1 MLQQSTEGDD
11 YYETQYEILRGRGL
25 ARRTIEAL
33 DIWSHP
39 AFNAP
44 PSFSLSGFLMTPVY
58 IVVRWLE
65 PPGRVEAPTPE
76 ADETNAQTGVID
88 EFLGGLGVEP
98 IRFSRLVDLRFT
110 SSDPVLTASAANAL
124 AEQYIRQN
132 IEFRSSTTKEAS
144 EFLADQLVEQRSKLE
159 ASERALQEYR
169 ERTDSVSL
177 EARQS
182 IVVQKLQELNAAVT
196 RADTV
201 RIQKESAYN
210 QVKDV
215 LDNPAAIDSL
225 PSLLSN
231 AFVQQ
236 QKTELAQLQRQRAQL
251 SEKLGPNHPEMVK
264 IGLAIQNAEA
274 RIQSE
279 VGQLVQS
286 MRGDYEAAVAEERTL
301 TNALNRQ
308 KQEAQQ
314 FNRTGIQYGVLQRD
328 AAANQQMFETLM
340 QRTQETGVSE
350 ELKSGN
356 IRIVDA
362 AEVPGG
368 PSSPNI
374 LSDLLMALLSGLALA
389 VGLAFVLEFLDDRLK
404 NPDELKKYLGLP
416 FLGMVPALFD
426 KGGTARR
433 FSAKAF
439 PPCSLRASARFERMC
454 SSHRPGVGAGTPAA
468 GEPAKASEPSW
479 MRPKA

>member
-1 MLQQSTEGDD
+1 
-11 YYETQYEILRGRGL
+11 
-25 ARRTIEAL
+25 
-33 DIWSHP
+33 
-39 AFNAP
+39 
-44 PSFSLSGFLMTPVY
+44 
-58 IVVRWLE
+58 
-65 PPGRVEAPTPE
+65 
-76 ADETNAQTGVID
+76 
-88 EFLGGLGVEP
+88 
-98 IRFSRLVDLRFT
+98 
-110 SSDPVLTASAANAL
+110 
-124 AEQYIRQN
+124 
-132 IEFRSSTTKEAS
+132 
-144 EFLADQLVEQRSKLE
+144 
-159 ASERALQEYR
+159 
-169 ERTDSVSL
+169 
-177 EARQS
+177 
-182 IVVQKLQELNAAVT
+182 
-196 RADTV
+196 
-201 RIQKESAYN
+201 
-210 QVKDV
+210 
-215 LDNPAAIDSL
+215 
-225 PSLLSN
+225 
-231 AFVQQ
+231 
-236 QKTELAQLQRQRAQL
+236 
-251 SEKLGPNHPEMVK
+251 MVK

-350 ELKSGN
+350 ELKSSN

-426 KGGTARR
+426 KGGTAPLLSEGVSAM
-433 FSAKAF
+433 FSESFRSIRTNVLFSSTRCRSRNPCGGRAGKGVRTFMDEAEGLATAIRPLTAF
-439 PPCSLRASARFERMC
+439 LVTLDSQYPIPSL
-454 SSHRPGVGAGTPAA
+454 T
-468 GEPAKASEPSW
+468 
-479 MRPKA
+479 